1 MASKV
6 DVRDI
11 LNDKNSVVIYIN
23 NQKIKLKEEEFIEM
37 ALINKAVQNGFSVK
51 KLTNGFI
58 EFKKGTTK
66 EIKNKNFTKKFIEKN
81 MDISMLLKKN

>member
-37 ALINKAVQNGFSVK
+37 ALINNAVQNGFSVK
-51 KLTNGFI
+51 KLTNGSI

-66 EIKNKNFTKKFIEKN
+66 DIKNKNFT
-81 MDISMLLKKN
+81 